1 MFHFE
6 LPRITLQRLSE
17 KIEIEHCN
25 VETVLIKC
33 VLVDIMCVCVYMSVY
48 ALCICFFNSA
58 YTVNKDKY
66 KGVKFANLF
75 FTVRRQH
82 MTVLQGR

>member
-17 KIEIEHCN
+17 KFEIEHCN

-33 VLVDIMCVCVYMSVY
+33 VLVDIMCMCVYMSVY
-48 ALCICFFNSA
+48 ALCICFF
-58 YTVNKDKY
+58 
-66 KGVKFANLF
+66 
-75 FTVRRQH
+75 
-82 MTVLQGR
+82 